1 VQLIR
6 LYLVEDLVRSIRL
19 LDQIDRILGLVRIE
33 MERVLLTL
41 MFLRVFWVLRGMIA
55 LLQVVILLG
64 YDLGVPD
71 L

>member
-6 LYLVEDLVRSIRL
+6 LYLVEDVVRSIHL
-19 LDQIDRILGLVRIE
+19 LDRIDRILGLVWIR

-41 MFLRVFWVLRGMIA
+41 MFLRVFLVLRGLMA

>member
-19 LDQIDRILGLVRIE
+19 LVQMDRIDRILDLVRIE

-41 MFLRVFWVLRGMIA
+41 MFLRVFLVL
-55 LLQVVILLG
+55 
-64 YDLGVPD
+64 
-71 L
+71 